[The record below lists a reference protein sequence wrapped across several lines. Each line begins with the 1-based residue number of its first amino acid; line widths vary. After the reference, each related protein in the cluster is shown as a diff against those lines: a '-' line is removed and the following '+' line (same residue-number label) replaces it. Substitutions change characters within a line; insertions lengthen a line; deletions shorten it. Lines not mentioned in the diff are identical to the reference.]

1 MNDLHMARIFIEQAR
16 ARRGNPKM
24 RSFRAVLLN
33 WAAERRRNH
42 FVSATKKVGQMD
54 MFAGGVA

>member
-1 MNDLHMARIFIEQAR
+1 MSDLKMARVFIEQAR

-42 FVSATKKVGQMD
+42 IAGVNKKVGQLD
-54 MFAGGVA
+54 LFGGAA

>member
-1 MNDLHMARIFIEQAR
+1 MNDLYMARIFIEQAR

-24 RSFRAVLLN
+24 RSFRAALLN

-42 FVSATKKVGQMD
+42 IGDANKMAGQMD
-54 MFAGGVA
+54 MFGGGV

>member
-1 MNDLHMARIFIEQAR
+1 MSDLHMARVFIEQAR
-16 ARRGNPKM
+16 SRRGNPAQ

-42 FVSATKKVGQMD
+42 IAGVGKMTGQMD
-54 MFAGGVA
+54 MFGGAA